1 MENSGEYEKEKI
13 YDRQLRLWGVKA
25 QNRMLKSNVLIVGL
39 SGINIEI
46 CKNLILSGINI
57 TIIDDNVINDEM
69 IESIFFLSEEDI
81 NKHLCLPIF
90 RELKSINQL
99 INIKGYIGRIDIS
112 NDCIVIDNEYIY
124 KKNEE
129 INCEE
134 KNDDEVVAIE
144 VKEKSFSIEEY
155 ISNYTCV
162 CISCEDYPLYELI
175 KINELCHKNNI
186 GFFSPMCN
194 GKFAFLFSDFGK
206 HVIEELYYKK
216 KNQNN
221 NEKNNEK
228 NNEINLKNEEKKKEN
243 ESIEIEYCKLSHFF
257 NVPFENFD
265 KKTNKI
271 IFHIFA
277 LIQFEKYKKLGKND
291 KEIDHEEFH
300 NFCRKYTFLKNDW
313 ITEIA
318 KMYKVSFSPSC
329 SIMGGVTSQEIRKF
343 VSKQHESIPNFCVFD
358 MNQNVVCTSMIS

>member
-1 MENSGEYEKEKI
+1 MENSAEYEKEKI

-46 CKNLILSGINI
+46 CKNLILSGINV

-69 IESIFFLSEEDI
+69 IESIFFLNDGDI

-90 RELKSINQL
+90 KELKSINQL

-112 NDCIVIDNEYIY
+112 NDSVVIDKELIY
-124 KKNEE
+124 KKSEGS
-129 INCEE
+129 NCEE
-134 KNDDEVVAIE
+134 TNDDEVVATE
-144 VKEKSFSIEEY
+144 VKETSFSIEDY

-162 CISCEDYPLYELI
+162 CISCEDYPLHELI
-175 KINELCHKNNI
+175 NINELCHKKNI

-206 HVIEELYYKK
+206 HIIEELYYKK
-216 KNQNN
+216 KDQNN
-221 NEKNNEK
+221 SEKNNEH
-228 NNEINLKNEEKKKEN
+228 NLKDGEKKKEN

-271 IFHIFA
+271 IYHMFA
-277 LIQFEKYKKLGKND
+277 LILFEKYKNLGKND
-291 KEIDHEEFH
+291 KEIDYEEFH
-300 NFCRKYTFLKNDW
+300 NFCKKYTFLKNDW

-329 SIMGGVTSQEIRKF
+329 SIMGGVASQEIRKF
-343 VSKQHESIPNFCVFD
+343 VSKQHESVPNFCVFD
-358 MNQNVVCTSMIS
+358 MNQNLVCASMIS